1 MSVRQNNEVYNGS
14 ELWAPAGNAI
24 AVAPS
29 SVATNDGTLPIA
41 IALYV
46 GGAGN
51 VDAIMAG
58 GSGSVV
64 TFVAVPAGAIIPIR
78 VIRIAASSTATNM
91 VFLYGVK

>member
-1 MSVRQNNEVYNGS
+1 MSVRKNNEIYNGS

-24 AVAPS
+24 AVVPS
-29 SVATNDGTLPIA
+29 SSNTNDATLPIA
-41 IALYV
+41 IGVYV

-58 GSGSVV
+58 GTGLVT
-64 TFVAVPAGAIIPIR
+64 TFVAVPAGAILPIR

-91 VFLYGVK
+91 VFLYGCK